1 MAAGRRMVRIRP
13 DRDVVFVGDTHG
25 DLDATEEVFRRYSS
39 AEATIVFLGDTVD
52 RGSQSRGNL
61 ARILTAVC
69 TDPERTVLLMGN
81 HEAWG
86 IARFSP
92 ADFWEGLSP
101 AEKDEAARLLCLL
114 PWAAWHPA
122 GVLALH
128 GALPDVPRL
137 EEIDGILPGSAAW
150 RDITWGDWRGTVSSL
165 PRPEDTGRP
174 AYGPDTFDLR
184 SRRLGVSVLVRSHQ
198 PDAPTYL
205 FDDRCLTVFTSHAY
219 GDGRRCVAVLPRG
232 VPARTARDLIL
243 AEV

>member
-1 MAAGRRMVRIRP
+1 MVQIRP
-13 DRDVVFVGDTHG
+13 DRDAVFVGDTHG
-25 DLDATEEVFRRYSS
+25 DLDATEEVFRRYASR
-39 AEATIVFLGDTVD
+39 EATIVFLGDTVD
-52 RGSQSRGNL
+52 RGPRSRENL

-69 TDPERTVLLMGN
+69 ADPERTLLLMGN

-101 AEKDEAARLLCLL
+101 AEEDDAARMLGLL
-114 PWAAWHPA
+114 PWSAWHPA

-137 EEIDGILPGSAAW
+137 EEIALVRPGSPAW
-150 RDITWGDWRGTVSSL
+150 RDVTWGDWCETVPAS
-165 PRPEDTGRP
+165 PRSGNTGRP

-205 FDDRCLTVFTSHAY
+205 FDDRCLTLFTSRAY
-219 GDGRRCVAVLPRG
+219 GNGRRCVAVLPRG
-232 VPARTARDLIL
+232 MPARTARDLIL
-243 AEV
+243 AEI